1 MEKLNVQP
9 VWETDI
15 YQVTTE
21 TPVLGYDESTNSIG
35 PANLQGQQLANRTEY
50 LYQEQSVLQSAVYS
64 SLKIYTNI
72 ADGISGTESGQ
83 SFRLTQ
89 NVDGFFSFIIFLNNG
104 GVAVPVAYEANGR
117 MVMVQSSSLGL
128 TASQPNLFSNDVSDT
143 KIIPPYGNNTALPG
157 ITTFNGTPCFRLR
170 TVAGSSAEAGTW
182 MGNFDAL
189 LFPSGKI
196 SASMKILQADSTNGS
211 APVRAILIQFDS
223 AGNELTGARV
233 EIIITTTTGIT
244 DPQYVFFPSVPLNSS
259 TKKVCLYLGLQSS
272 VAETVRNVHF
282 KDLLLCDGENYAFRR
297 RPATQPTSDE
307 GILGLD
313 HLTFHTPRSLADT
326 FDQWMQAVS
335 ATNLCTEPVFDK
347 YNNGAVPVG
356 WSGGAVVATIDG
368 VKTLKTPATV
378 SAVNVLS
385 PRYDVS
391 TLTSR
396 RISFSVDIYR
406 KLGHQGLDAGGN
418 NNLRIRI
425 AGYDSAGN
433 LLSDT
438 WQGVAGND
446 DNNWSAT
453 AGQYYTRNVPDTD
466 ITSRTRLNVAR
477 SVTIPAGVSSVAIS
491 IRIEGKDGVAC
502 PEIYLSNIVICAAPA
517 AIFSPVKLPRNASFS
532 GGDSFNWITEQ
543 MAADITKG
551 KSFWNDLPNLFTD
564 SQLKNTAAGQAV
576 PGWDNSAKAVL
587 KRGYMTLE
595 QPPAGTVS
603 AVGPS
608 LLPGFE
614 VSVSRFPSGRFSA
627 AVDIIE
633 KTGDQGVNSSGQNNL
648 RVRIWA
654 KDASGKLINTAWTGV
669 SGNDDAAFATGPQ
682 YYTRYVPREDITS
695 RTRLVIAENIPV
707 PAEAVALV
715 FNIRAE
721 GVTGAPCPQMYLTN
735 FVLRNGADCT
745 WCAEAQSGQASSAL
759 SEVFIS
765 PGGSDA
771 NTGVS
776 ASSPMKTLAAAI
788 AKING
793 VGSVY
798 VAAGDYSLADF
809 QADFSAVRNVAII
822 GVTTAAFKY
831 PTIRGGVKLTG
842 ISKVSGYNQIY
853 SAPLTGFAS
862 GTHPSWLWIDNL
874 PDEDT
879 RETAEYYHPVMRGRA
894 HRMECTK
901 IWLADTVRDA
911 INRDTPVA
919 WSKSDALTEIDGST
933 QPRCV
938 WVESEGVVYFTFPD
952 GGDPLTSGLDVYA
965 APTLQGIFRGSETQ
979 FSAKGRAIVTGL
991 HLRYARLGTWG
1002 FRQSVI
1008 SDITVLGAAENCF
1021 DIGNWTTA
1029 YNCKAAGSGSR
1040 NFVGTY
1046 DGFNMHNFSVFT
1058 HYSCWATDCLDD
1070 GWSSHENCT
1079 EAGYSPVATLNLGSG
1094 LTPAYGAEA
1103 TYYDPYTRGNALQ
1116 VRKKNSKT
1124 AGIESHQS
1132 PIVSDPGVSTV
1143 VWVYNG
1149 ISVGD
1154 YNGYVSGDTFN
1165 TPAKATL
1172 VAVNCKAI
1180 DPINYG
1186 FRCTRIID
1194 CGHGGSGTPKS
1205 SSTKSIVST
1214 SIITS

>member
-1 MEKLNVQP
+1 MNIKETP
-9 VWETDI
+9 RWEDGI
-15 YQVTTE
+15 YQIKRGDRVSGGKDGT
-21 TPVLGYDESTNSIG
+21 
-35 PANLQGQQLANRTEY
+35 ANIQPGQLANRTLF
-50 LYQEQSVLQSAVYS
+50 LYENLMEIRAAVYS
-64 SLKIYTNI
+64 EIMIASDI
-72 ADGISGTESGQ
+72 ADGISRTQPGQYFRVYQGES
-83 SFRLTQ
+83 SYNAFIYYY
-89 NVDGFFSFIIFLNNG
+89 NDDGRAYA
-104 GVAVPVAYEANGR
+104 VAKEASGK
-117 MVMVQSSSLGL
+117 MLSLYHTSVGL
-128 TASQPNLFSNDVSDT
+128 SGSQPNLFDNDVSDIRSLPYL
-143 KIIPPYGNNTALPG
+143 KPSNVIPVMTEW
-157 ITTFNGTPCFRLR
+157 NGTPCFAVS
-170 TVAGSSAEAGTW
+170 TVAGSAAEHQIW
-182 MGNFDAL
+182 MGDFEASN
-189 LFPSGKI
+189 FPSEYI
-196 SASMKILQADSTNGS
+196 SSSLTVLHADGTEGT
-211 APVRAILIQFDS
+211 APVRVILVQWDEG
-223 AGNELTGARV
+223 GNEILSHRAIVTVATKLEV
-233 EIIITTTTGIT
+233 T
-244 DPQYVFFPSVPLNSS
+244 DPVIVPLPGIAKAPECTHVS
-259 TKKVCLYLGLQSS
+259 LFLGVQSS
-272 VAETVRNVHF
+272 VADTVRSVHF
-282 KDLLLCDGENYAFRR
+282 RDLMLCDGVNPVYRR
-297 RPATQPTSDE
+297 RPASAPKTE
-307 GILGLD
+307 EAIAGLD
-313 HLTFHTPRSLADT
+313 HLSFHTPKTLAET
-326 FDQWMQAVS
+326 FDQWMQSFGAK
-335 ATNLCTEPVFDK
+335 NICNEPVFEK
-347 YNNGAVPVG
+347 YTDGKVPEG

-368 VKTLKTPATV
+368 VKTLKTPGSVDA
-378 SAVNVLS
+378 LGIMS
-385 PRYDVS
+385 PLYDVS
-391 TLTSR
+391 DLTDR
-396 RISFSVDIYR
+396 HISVSVDIYQ
-406 KLGHQGLDAGGN
+406 KKGDQGIDAGGN
-418 NNLRIRI
+418 NNLRIRL
-425 AGYDSAGN
+425 AGYDESGRLIDSA
-433 LLSDT
+433 
-438 WQGVAGND
+438 WQNAKGND

-453 AGQYYTRNVPDTD
+453 ANQYYTRNVTRSD
-466 ITSRTRLNVAR
+466 ITTRKRINVAR
-477 SVTIPAGVSSVAIS
+477 SLALSADIKYIGLNIRVEGVNGI
-491 IRIEGKDGVAC
+491 AC
-502 PEIYLSNIVICAAPA
+502 PEMHLSNIVICAAPT
-517 AIFSPVKLPRNASFS
+517 AIFSPGKLPRRATYS
-532 GGDSFNWITEQ
+532 GGDGLNWITEQ

-894 HRMECTK
+894 QRMECTK

-1058 HYSCWATDCLDD
+1058 HYTCWATDCLDD

-1079 EAGYSPVATLNLGSG
+1079 ETGYSPVATLNLGSG

-1154 YNGYVSGDTFN
+1154 YSGYVSGDTFN

-1180 DPINYG
+1180 DPVYYG
-1186 FRCTRIID
+1186 FRCTHIID
-1194 CGHGGSGTPKS
+1194 CGHSGTGTPRHDRTRVS
-1205 SSTKSIVST
+1205 ATKL
-1214 SIITS
+1214 ITE